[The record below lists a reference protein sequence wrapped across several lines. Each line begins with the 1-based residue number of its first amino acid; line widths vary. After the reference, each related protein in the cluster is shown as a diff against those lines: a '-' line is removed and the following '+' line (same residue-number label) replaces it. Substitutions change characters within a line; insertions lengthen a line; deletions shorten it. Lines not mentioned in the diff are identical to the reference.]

1 MQTLWLIIGMVLGG
15 FAVWLFMRA
24 HVRSAVGSRREA
36 AEMFEALSSRAL
48 RESSES
54 FLQLAQAQ
62 LGQHQV
68 AGREE
73 LEKRQR
79 AIEQLVKPMAEGLD
93 KVRGELEQLERARR
107 ESHGSLTTHMKSVAE
122 TQERL
127 RRETAGLVTAL
138 RAPATRGR
146 WGEIQLRRVCEMAG
160 MLAHCDFA
168 EQSTIQSD
176 EGRLRPDLVV
186 KLPGGKDVVV
196 DSKVPLEAY
205 LSALDAETDE
215 ERRMH
220 MTAYGRH
227 VREHVIKL
235 SQKSYWAQFS
245 SAPEF
250 VVMFLPSE
258 AFFSAALEQ
267 VPSLIEE
274 GAEQRVLIATPTTL
288 IALLRAVAYG
298 WRQEKV
304 AENAQAVHDLGRE
317 LYRRLARMADHI
329 ARCGDALGRSVQ
341 HYNQLVGSL
350 EHSVMPQARRF
361 TELEVEGTAA
371 ELPLLRQI
379 EVQARALRREADT
392 DPDAIGSTARSKAEA
407 A

>member
-1 MQTLWLIIGMVLGG
+1 MQTLWLIIGMLVGG

-24 HVRSAVGSRREA
+24 HVRNALGSRREA
-36 AEMFEALSSRAL
+36 AEMFEALSARAL
-48 RESSES
+48 RDSSES
-54 FLQLAQAQ
+54 FLQLAQTQ

-107 ESHGSLTTHMKSVAE
+107 ESHGSLTTHMRSVAE

-127 RRETAGLVTAL
+127 RKETAGLVTAL

-160 MLAHCDFA
+160 MLQHCDFA

-205 LSALDAETDE
+205 LSALDADTDE

-304 AENAQAVHDLGRE
+304 AESARAVSDLGRE
-317 LYRRLARMADHI
+317 LHGRLGTMVGHFMK
-329 ARCGDALGRSVQ
+329 LGRQLESSVKA
-341 HYNQLVGSL
+341 YNETVGSL
-350 EHSVMPQARRF
+350 EGRVLVTARRF
-361 TELEVEGTAA
+361 SEHGAA
-371 ELPLLRQI
+371 AGDKELPEPPQI
-379 EVQARALRREADT
+379 DTAPRALQPVDDESDAQFEIRRLA
-392 DPDAIGSTARSKAEA
+392 G
-407 A
+407 

>member
-15 FAVWLFMRA
+15 SVVWLFMRA
-24 HVRSAVGSRREA
+24 HVRSALGARREA
-36 AEMFEALSSRAL
+36 AAAFEALSARAL

-107 ESHGSLTTHMKSVAE
+107 ESHGSLTTHMRSVAE

-127 RRETAGLVTAL
+127 RKETAGLVTAL

-160 MLAHCDFA
+160 MLHHCDFA

-176 EGRLRPDLVV
+176 GGRLRPDLVV

-205 LSALDAETDE
+205 LSALDADTDE
-215 ERRMH
+215 ERRAH
-220 MTAYGRH
+220 MAVYGRH

-304 AENAQAVHDLGRE
+304 AESARAVSDLGRE
-317 LYRRLARMADHI
+317 LHGRLGTMVGHFMKLGRQLESSVKAYNETAGSLEGRVLVTARRFSEHGAAAGDKELPEPPQIDTAPRALQPVDEASDEQFEVRRLA
-329 ARCGDALGRSVQ
+329 G
-341 HYNQLVGSL
+341 
-350 EHSVMPQARRF
+350 
-361 TELEVEGTAA
+361 
-371 ELPLLRQI
+371 
-379 EVQARALRREADT
+379 
-392 DPDAIGSTARSKAEA
+392 
-407 A
+407 

>member
-15 FAVWLFMRA
+15 FVVWLVMRA
-24 HVRSAVGSRREA
+24 QVRNAVLGRRQT
-36 AEMFEALSSRAL
+36 AEMFEAISSRAL
-48 RESSES
+48 RDSSES
-54 FLQLAQAQ
+54 FLQLAKAE

-107 ESHGSLTTHMKSVAE
+107 ESHGSLTTHLRSVAE

-127 RRETAGLVTAL
+127 RVETASLVTAL
-138 RAPATRGR
+138 RSPVTRGR

-160 MLAHCDFA
+160 MIAHCDFV
-168 EQSTIQSD
+168 EQSTLQSD
-176 EGRLRPDLVV
+176 EGRLRPDLIV

-196 DSKVPLEAY
+196 DAKAPLEAY
-205 LSALDAETDE
+205 LNAVEASDDE
-215 ERRMH
+215 ARR
-220 MTAYGRH
+220 AQLAVYGRH
-227 VREHVIKL
+227 IRDHVSKL

-245 SAPEF
+245 STPEF

-258 AFFSAALEQ
+258 ALFSAALEQ
-267 VPSLIEE
+267 LPSLIEE
-274 GAEQRVLIATPTTL
+274 GVEQQVLIATPTTL

-304 AENAQAVHDLGRE
+304 AESARAVSDLGRE
-317 LYRRLARMADHI
+317 LHGRLGTLVAHFMK
-329 ARCGDALGRSVQ
+329 LGRQLESSVKA
-341 HYNQLVGSL
+341 YNETVGSL
-350 EHSVMPQARRF
+350 EGRVLVTARRF
-361 TELEVEGTAA
+361 SEHGAA
-371 ELPLLRQI
+371 AGDKELPEPPQI
-379 EVQARALRREADT
+379 ETAPRTLQPVEDATDEEFEVRRLA
-392 DPDAIGSTARSKAEA
+392 G
-407 A
+407 

>member
-15 FAVWLFMRA
+15 LVVWFFMRA
-24 HVRSAVGSRREA
+24 LVRNALGARRDAVA
-36 AEMFEALSSRAL
+36 AFEALSAKAL

-107 ESHGSLTTHMKSVAE
+107 ESHGSLTTHMRSVAE

-160 MLAHCDFA
+160 MLQHCDFA
-168 EQSTIQSD
+168 EQATIQTDS
-176 EGRLRPDLVV
+176 GRLRPDLVV
-186 KLPGGKDVVV
+186 KLPGAKDVVV

-205 LSALDAETDE
+205 LSAVDAENDDD
-215 ERRMH
+215 RRAH
-220 MTAYGRH
+220 LAAYGRH
-227 VREHVIKL
+227 VRDHVMKL
-235 SQKSYWAQFS
+235 SQKSYWSQFS

-304 AENAQAVHDLGRE
+304 AESARAVSDLGRE
-317 LYRRLARMADHI
+317 LHGRLGTMVGHFMK
-329 ARCGDALGRSVQ
+329 LGRQLESSVKA
-341 HYNQLVGSL
+341 YNETVGSL
-350 EHSVMPQARRF
+350 EGRVLVTARRF
-361 TELEVEGTAA
+361 SEHGAA
-371 ELPLLRQI
+371 AGDDALSEPPQI
-379 EVQARALRREADT
+379 ETTPRTLQPVDEGSDEQFELRRLA
-392 DPDAIGSTARSKAEA
+392 G
-407 A
+407 

>member
-1 MQTLWLIIGMVLGG
+1 MQTLWLIIGMLIGG

-24 HVRSAVGSRREA
+24 HVRNALGSRREA
-36 AEMFEALSSRAL
+36 AEMFEALSARAL
-48 RESSES
+48 RDSSES
-54 FLQLAQAQ
+54 FLQLAQTQ

-107 ESHGSLTTHMKSVAE
+107 ESHGSLTTHMRSVAE

-127 RRETAGLVTAL
+127 RKETAGLVTAL

-160 MLAHCDFA
+160 MLQHCDFA

-205 LSALDAETDE
+205 LSALDADTDE
-215 ERRMH
+215 QRRMH

-304 AENAQAVHDLGRE
+304 AESARAVSDLGRE
-317 LYRRLARMADHI
+317 LHGRLGTLVGHFMK
-329 ARCGDALGRSVQ
+329 LGRQLESSVKA
-341 HYNQLVGSL
+341 YNETVGSL
-350 EHSVMPQARRF
+350 EGRVLVTARRF
-361 TELEVEGTAA
+361 SEHGAA
-371 ELPLLRQI
+371 AGDKELPEPPQI
-379 EVQARALRREADT
+379 ETAPRALQPVEDESDEQFEIRRLA
-392 DPDAIGSTARSKAEA
+392 G
-407 A
+407 

>member
-1 MQTLWLIIGMVLGG
+1 MQTLWLIIGMLVGG

-24 HVRSAVGSRREA
+24 HVRNALGSRREA
-36 AEMFEALSSRAL
+36 AEMFEALSARAL
-48 RESSES
+48 RDSSES
-54 FLQLAQAQ
+54 FLQLAQTQ

-107 ESHGSLTTHMKSVAE
+107 ESHGSLTTHMRSVAE

-127 RRETAGLVTAL
+127 RKETAGLVTAL

-160 MLAHCDFA
+160 MLQHCDFA

-205 LSALDAETDE
+205 LSALDADTDE
-215 ERRMH
+215 QRRMH
-220 MTAYGRH
+220 MTTYGRH

-304 AENAQAVHDLGRE
+304 AESARAVSDLGRE
-317 LYRRLARMADHI
+317 LHGRLGTLVGHFMK
-329 ARCGDALGRSVQ
+329 LGRQLESSVKA
-341 HYNQLVGSL
+341 YNETVGSL
-350 EHSVMPQARRF
+350 EGRVLVTARRF
-361 TELEVEGTAA
+361 SEHGAA
-371 ELPLLRQI
+371 AGDKELPEPPQI
-379 EVQARALRREADT
+379 DTAPRALQPVDEDSDAQFEIRRLA
-392 DPDAIGSTARSKAEA
+392 G
-407 A
+407 

>member
-1 MQTLWLIIGMVLGG
+1 MQTLWLILGMLIGG

-24 HVRSAVGSRREA
+24 HVRNALGSRREA
-36 AEMFEALSSRAL
+36 AEMFEALSARAL
-48 RESSES
+48 RDSSES
-54 FLQLAQAQ
+54 FLQLAQTQ

-107 ESHGSLTTHMKSVAE
+107 ESHGSLTTHMRSVAE

-127 RRETAGLVTAL
+127 RKETAGLVTAL

-160 MLAHCDFA
+160 MLQHCDFA

-205 LSALDAETDE
+205 LSALDADTDE

-304 AENAQAVHDLGRE
+304 AESARAVSDLGRE
-317 LYRRLARMADHI
+317 LHGRLGTMVGHFMK
-329 ARCGDALGRSVQ
+329 LGRQLESSVKA
-341 HYNQLVGSL
+341 YNETVGSL
-350 EHSVMPQARRF
+350 EGRVLVTARRF
-361 TELEVEGTAA
+361 SEHGAA
-371 ELPLLRQI
+371 AGDKELPEPPQI
-379 EVQARALRREADT
+379 DTAPRALQPVDDESEAQFEIRRLA
-392 DPDAIGSTARSKAEA
+392 G
-407 A
+407 

>member
-15 FAVWLFMRA
+15 FAVWIFMRA
-24 HVRSAVGSRREA
+24 HVRNALGARREA

-107 ESHGSLTTHMKSVAE
+107 ESHGSLTTHMRSVAE

-215 ERRMH
+215 DRRMH

-304 AENAQAVHDLGRE
+304 AESARAVSDLGRE
-317 LYRRLARMADHI
+317 LHGRLGTLVGHFMK
-329 ARCGDALGRSVQ
+329 LGRQLESSVKA
-341 HYNQLVGSL
+341 YNETVGSL
-350 EHSVMPQARRF
+350 EGRVLVTARRF
-361 TELEVEGTAA
+361 SEHGAA
-371 ELPLLRQI
+371 AGDKELPEPPQI
-379 EVQARALRREADT
+379 DTAPRALQPVDEAGEQFEIRRLA
-392 DPDAIGSTARSKAEA
+392 G
-407 A
+407 

>member
-15 FAVWLFMRA
+15 FVVWLVMRA
-24 HVRSAVGSRREA
+24 QVRNAVLGRRQT
-36 AEMFEALSSRAL
+36 AEMFEAISSRAL
-48 RESSES
+48 RDSSES
-54 FLQLAQAQ
+54 FLQLAKAE

-107 ESHGSLTTHMKSVAE
+107 ESHGSLTTHLRSVAE

-127 RRETAGLVTAL
+127 RVETASLVTAL
-138 RAPATRGR
+138 RSPVTRGR

-160 MLAHCDFA
+160 MIAHCDFV
-168 EQSTIQSD
+168 EQSTLQSD
-176 EGRLRPDLVV
+176 EGRLRPDLIV

-196 DSKVPLEAY
+196 DAKAPLEAY
-205 LSALDAETDE
+205 LNAVEASDDE
-215 ERRMH
+215 ARR
-220 MTAYGRH
+220 AQLAVYGRH
-227 VREHVIKL
+227 IRDHVSKL

-245 SAPEF
+245 STPEF

-258 AFFSAALEQ
+258 ALFSAALEQ
-267 VPSLIEE
+267 LPSLIEE
-274 GAEQRVLIATPTTL
+274 GVEQQVLIATPTTL

-304 AENAQAVHDLGRE
+304 AESARAVSDLGRE
-317 LYRRLARMADHI
+317 LHGRLGTLVAHFMK
-329 ARCGDALGRSVQ
+329 LGRQLESSVKA
-341 HYNQLVGSL
+341 YNETVGSL
-350 EHSVMPQARRF
+350 EGRVLVTARRF
-361 TELEVEGTAA
+361 SEHGAA
-371 ELPLLRQI
+371 AGDKELPEPPQI
-379 EVQARALRREADT
+379 ETAPRTLLPVEDATDEEFEVRRLA
-392 DPDAIGSTARSKAEA
+392 G
-407 A
+407 

>member
-1 MQTLWLIIGMVLGG
+1 MQTVFFILGAAVGGFVVWLI
-15 FAVWLFMRA
+15 MRA
-24 HVRSAVGSRREA
+24 HVKNALGARRDTA
-36 AEMFEALSSRAL
+36 AMFESLSAKAL
-48 RESSES
+48 RESNES
-54 FLQLAQAQ
+54 FLQLAKAE

-68 AGREE
+68 SGREE
-73 LEKRQR
+73 LDKRQR

-107 ESHGSLTTHMKSVAE
+107 ESHGSLTMHMRSVAD

-127 RRETAGLVTAL
+127 RKETAGLVTAL
-138 RAPATRGR
+138 RSPATRGR

-160 MLAHCDFA
+160 MLAHCDFT
-168 EQSTIQSD
+168 EQSTLDSD
-176 EGRLRPDLVV
+176 AGRLRPDLIV

-205 LSALDAETDE
+205 LNAVEADTDD
-215 ERRMH
+215 ERREQL
-220 MTAYGRH
+220 AIYGRH
-227 VREHVIKL
+227 VRDHVAKL
-235 SQKSYWAQFS
+235 SQKSYWSQFS

-274 GAEQRVLIATPTTL
+274 GVEQQVLIATPTTL

-304 AENAQAVHDLGRE
+304 AESARAVSDLGRD
-317 LYRRLARMADHI
+317 LHGRLGTLVGHFMK
-329 ARCGDALGRSVQ
+329 LGRQLESSVKA
-341 HYNQLVGSL
+341 YNETVGSL
-350 EHSVMPQARRF
+350 EGRVLVTARKLSEHGATSEDKDLPEPQ
-361 TELEVEGTAA
+361 
-371 ELPLLRQI
+371 QI
-379 EVQARALRREADT
+379 ETAPRSVQPLEPVEPDEFASVRRLA
-392 DPDAIGSTARSKAEA
+392 G
-407 A
+407 

>member
-1 MQTLWLIIGMVLGG
+1 MQTIWLIIGMVLGG
-15 FAVWLFMRA
+15 SVVWLFMRA
-24 HVRSAVGSRREA
+24 HVRNAVLARRDT
-36 AEMFEALSSRAL
+36 AEMFEALSARAL
-48 RESSES
+48 RDSSES
-54 FLQLAQAQ
+54 FLQLAKAE

-68 AGREE
+68 LGREE
-73 LEKRQR
+73 LDKRQR

-107 ESHGSLTTHMKSVAE
+107 ESHGSLTTHMRSVAE

-127 RRETAGLVTAL
+127 RKETATLVTAL
-138 RAPATRGR
+138 RSPATRGR

-168 EQSTIQSD
+168 EQSTLHSA
-176 EGRLRPDLVV
+176 EGRLRPDLIV

-205 LSALDAETDE
+205 LNAVEAEDDD
-215 ERRMH
+215 ERRAH
-220 MTAYGRH
+220 LAVYGRH
-227 VREHVIKL
+227 VREHVTKL

-267 VPSLIEE
+267 VPSLIEQ
-274 GAEQRVLIATPTTL
+274 GVEQQVLIATPTTL

-304 AENAQAVHDLGRE
+304 AESARAVSDLGRE
-317 LYRRLARMADHI
+317 LHGRLGTLVGHFMK
-329 ARCGDALGRSVQ
+329 LGRQLESSVKA
-341 HYNQLVGSL
+341 YNETVGSL
-350 EHSVMPQARRF
+350 EGRVLVTARRF
-361 TELEVEGTAA
+361 SEHGAAAGDKELPEPEQIETAA
-371 ELPLLRQI
+371 RTLQPVEEASDEQF
-379 EVQARALRREADT
+379 EMRRLA
-392 DPDAIGSTARSKAEA
+392 G
-407 A
+407 

>member
-1 MQTLWLIIGMVLGG
+1 G
-15 FAVWLFMRA
+15 A
-24 HVRSAVGSRREA
+24 RREMA
-36 AEMFEALSSRAL
+36 DAFEALSARAM
-48 RESSES
+48 REY
-54 FLQLAQAQ
+54 
-62 LGQHQV
+62 QV
-68 AGREE
+68 AGRED
-73 LEKRQR
+73 LAQRQL

-107 ESHGSLTTHMKSVAE
+107 EAHRSLTPHMRSVAE

-127 RRETAGLVTAL
+127 RKETAGLVTAL

-160 MLAHCDFA
+160 MLQHCDFA

-205 LSALDAETDE
+205 LSALDADTDE

-250 VVMFLPSE
+250 
-258 AFFSAALEQ
+258 
-267 VPSLIEE
+267 
-274 GAEQRVLIATPTTL
+274 
-288 IALLRAVAYG
+288 
-298 WRQEKV
+298 
-304 AENAQAVHDLGRE
+304 
-317 LYRRLARMADHI
+317 
-329 ARCGDALGRSVQ
+329 
-341 HYNQLVGSL
+341 
-350 EHSVMPQARRF
+350 
-361 TELEVEGTAA
+361 
-371 ELPLLRQI
+371 
-379 EVQARALRREADT
+379 
-392 DPDAIGSTARSKAEA
+392 
-407 A
+407 

>member
-1 MQTLWLIIGMVLGG
+1 MQTLWLILGMLIGG

-24 HVRSAVGSRREA
+24 HVRNALGSRREA
-36 AEMFEALSSRAL
+36 AEMFEALSARAL
-48 RESSES
+48 RDSSES

-107 ESHGSLTTHMKSVAE
+107 ESHGSLTTHMRSVAE

-127 RRETAGLVTAL
+127 RKETAGLVTAL

-160 MLAHCDFA
+160 MLQHCDFA

-205 LSALDAETDE
+205 LSALDADTDE

-304 AENAQAVHDLGRE
+304 AESARAVSDLGRE
-317 LYRRLARMADHI
+317 LHGRLGTMVGHFMK
-329 ARCGDALGRSVQ
+329 LGRQLESSVKA
-341 HYNQLVGSL
+341 YNETVGSL
-350 EHSVMPQARRF
+350 EGRVLVTARRF
-361 TELEVEGTAA
+361 SEHGAA
-371 ELPLLRQI
+371 AGDKELPEPPQI
-379 EVQARALRREADT
+379 DTAPRALQPVDDESDAQFEIRRLA
-392 DPDAIGSTARSKAEA
+392 G
-407 A
+407 